1 MFFPVMLDLRG
12 KRVLFVGGGAETA
25 AKVRR
30 LAQAGAQVVLVSPF
44 SHPELEDLVEQ
55 GAIVWHHR
63 GFLASDLE
71 GVWLCVAHPAG
82 RWINALVAQAA
93 RARRVW
99 LNAVDDPAYC
109 DFILPAVHRQGD
121 LILAVST
128 SGAAP
133 ALGVRIKERLAAEY
147 GPAYAIYL
155 ELLRSFRPL
164 VQQAYP
170 HDFEARKA
178 AWYRM
183 VDSAALDLVVLGEVE
198 RARGVLWQALYAE
211 TPNPT
216 SISFPETHLEAV

>member
-1 MFFPVMLDLRG
+1 MFFPVMLNLQG
-12 KRVLFVGGGAETA
+12 KPVLFVGGGPETA
-25 AKVRR
+25 LKVER
-30 LAQAGAQVVLVSPF
+30 LVQAGAQVVLVSPF
-44 SHPELEDLVEQ
+44 SHPELEKLAEQ
-55 GAIVWHHR
+55 GSITWYRR
-63 GFLASDLE
+63 GFLPSDLE

-93 RARRVW
+93 QARRVW
-99 LNAVDDPAYC
+99 LNAVDDPAHC

-133 ALGVRIKERLAAEY
+133 ALGVRIKERLAGEY
-147 GPAYAIYL
+147 GPAYATYL

-178 AWYRM
+178 AWYRL
-183 VDSAALDLVVLGEVE
+183 VDSAALDLVMLGELE
-198 RARGVLWQALYAE
+198 RAKAALWQALYAQ
-211 TPNPT
+211 TQSPIPT
-216 SISFPETHLEAV
+216 SFPETHLEAV